1 MKIPNI
7 KTDKNKIV
15 SKRPISKYHKMR
27 NKKNQTQTIGP
38 SPSKLNR
45 PEASMIPILKPPSNY
60 LVSNDQVPTRNSNS
74 ETNQSISQLDND
86 NGNKPPYQFPLK
98 EYTQEILNMT
108 KFTKIENSSSTYFAP
123 EDLYKPSI
131 LQQPNKI
138 YNKTISKFSNSNSPA
153 NTESRPTNNKE
164 NNSYFLSQSSFS
176 SHAENALN
184 FTFNEEKLRPISF
197 LEKVK
202 KLKAKKKQNAASKP
216 VHYQSYGSKTSITQS
231 PYKIQLSEDST
242 NESPGMIS
250 ITTGSPLHI
259 SSDDYKY
266 LVTTDQNHPGAIQV
280 TVR

>member
-1 MKIPNI
+1 MWIFLGLGHFFV
-7 KTDKNKIV
+7 TV
-15 SKRPISKYHKMR
+15 SKR

-138 YNKTISKFSNSNSPA
+138 YNKTNVFECFDPSVF
-153 NTESRPTNNKE
+153 KE
-164 NNSYFLSQSSFS
+164 EFQCF
-176 SHAENALN
+176 E
-184 FTFNEEKLRPISF
+184 TF
-197 LEKVK
+197 
-202 KLKAKKKQNAASKP
+202 KKQK
-216 VHYQSYGSKTSITQS
+216 
-231 PYKIQLSEDST
+231 
-242 NESPGMIS
+242 
-250 ITTGSPLHI
+250 
-259 SSDDYKY
+259 
-266 LVTTDQNHPGAIQV
+266 
-280 TVR
+280 

>member
-1 MKIPNI
+1 
-7 KTDKNKIV
+7 
-15 SKRPISKYHKMR
+15 MR

-266 LVTTDQNHPGAIQV
+266 SVTTDQNHPGAIQI